1 MKYWSL
7 LFKYF
12 CPLYICWAREYL
24 IITFSFFFFLFES
37 IYAQC
42 LLIIF
47 KIQCDDNI
55 IRSISSVQRIN
66 KNTDISEEFI
76 EFWELRKDNYQQFT
90 IKNILFNY
98 FIIKNKD
105 KTIKPKISK
114 SSKQNEIK
122 SSNLLRI
129 GSLNFPKTMDLFQ
142 WGQVHFILEDS
153 EAIYIKVNQELDTS
167 SSL

>member
-1 MKYWSL
+1 MTQKLLTGKWLSFTYSL
-7 LFKYF
+7 ANNLCSGEHISAALKDFHRTV
-12 CPLYICWAREYL
+12 LQYL
-24 IITFSFFFFLFES
+24 SNDK
-37 IYAQC
+37 C

-98 FIIKNKD
+98 FIIVYY
-105 KTIKPKISK
+105 
-114 SSKQNEIK
+114 
-122 SSNLLRI
+122 
-129 GSLNFPKTMDLFQ
+129 LFQ
-142 WGQVHFILEDS
+142 F
-153 EAIYIKVNQELDTS
+153 KV
-167 SSL
+167 